1 MNRANRTV
9 SGERPP
15 DESEYGMIRL
25 LLLLCYDYFLSLSL
39 LHLPYILGIHIYI
52 SVYFSTAAFVGRCS
66 TIDKFIEGI
75 V

>member
-1 MNRANRTV
+1 
-9 SGERPP
+9 
-15 DESEYGMIRL
+15 MIT
-25 LLLLCYDYFLSLSL
+25 FSLSLSL